1 MGTRPVT
8 LEMSWGKEAEN
19 TDCLAMLISV
29 TFSKVSE
36 PGFPQLKTPPTLTDP
51 MCRVHDTYKDTR
63 AMVARVSGA
72 RQSGGAS
79 APTSMGFTV
88 IVKAESSQSISF
100 SFPES
105 WSLMVR

>member
-1 MGTRPVT
+1 
-8 LEMSWGKEAEN
+8 
-19 TDCLAMLISV
+19 MLISV

-36 PGFPQLKTPPTLTDP
+36 PGFPQLKTPLISQ
-51 MCRVHDTYKDTR
+51 TR
-63 AMVARVSGA
+63 CAEYMTHTRTQGAMVAWVSGA

-100 SFPES
+100 SFPVS
-105 WSLMVR
+105 WSLIVR